1 MAKDPAFLF
10 YPNDWLGG
18 TLGMT
23 FEEKGAYMELLM
35 LQFNRGHMTT
45 HMIGQVVGQ
54 NWDKLKDKF
63 VQDDIGLWYNER
75 LEEEKIKRQNFT
87 KSRRNNVSGHNQ
99 HTKKKNISDTY
110 DRSYDQNMTT
120 HMENENENV
129 NENRNI
135 NKRGGFFKIEDFS
148 ELPEQYTR
156 SIIEQMKIQKQKD
169 IEKSVVISMWEIF
182 KTQNLTGDKFYNTS
196 NEVYR
201 HFTNWIKT
209 QKFEQN
215 GKPANEK
222 RFEAYLEY
230 ANRYKD
236 VSNDKND
243 FGL

>member
-23 FEEKGAYMELLM
+23 FEEKGAYIELLM

-54 NWDKLKDKF
+54 IWEKLKDKF
-63 VQDDIGLWYNER
+63 IQDEKGLWYNVR
-75 LEEEKIKRQNFT
+75 LEDEKMKRQNFT
-87 KSRRNNVSGHNQ
+87 KSRRNNVSGQNQ
-99 HTKKKNISDTY
+99 HTKKKKISDTY
-110 DRSYDQNMTT
+110 DRSYDQHMTT

-129 NENRNI
+129 NKDIDKYKN
-135 NKRGGFFKIEDFS
+135 GFFKESDFD
-148 ELPEQYTR
+148 ELPEQYQR

-169 IEKSVVISMWEIF
+169 IELNVVLSMWQIF
-182 KTQNLTGDKFYNTS
+182 KTQNLTGDKFYNNR

-215 GKPANEK
+215 AKPANEK

-230 ANRYKD
+230 ANRYKNTT
-236 VSNDKND
+236 NDKAIN
-243 FGL
+243 